1 MQEDHLLHEN
11 VTLERIILCKLTFNQ
26 ELKKKIWKKFHY
38 WVCQDF
44 QAANLLV
51 NEHWLLLPNFIL
63 IERTG
68 FQSLMLKIKL
78 AIVDCSE

>member
-1 MQEDHLLHEN
+1 M
-11 VTLERIILCKLTFNQ
+11 
-26 ELKKKIWKKFHY
+26 
-38 WVCQDF
+38 
-44 QAANLLV
+44 NLLV